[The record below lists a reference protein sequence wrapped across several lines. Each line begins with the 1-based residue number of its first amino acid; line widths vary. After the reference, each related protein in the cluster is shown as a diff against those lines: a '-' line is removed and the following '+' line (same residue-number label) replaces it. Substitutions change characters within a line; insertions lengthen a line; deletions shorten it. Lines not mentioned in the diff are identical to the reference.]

1 MSSRSGACPGASSR
15 RSSSPKNRSSSE
27 IPWGST
33 CSRSSSRTSAS
44 SGTRTAR
51 ASPTM
56 SWRST
61 IRSSRPTPWVLLVA
75 LLLAGGCA
83 RQEAKQ
89 GAAPPDAGRLGSEA
103 PDFELSDLSGKK
115 VHLSDF
121 QGKVVILDFWATWC
135 GPCRQ
140 GLVVVG
146 LSLDAGGEK
155 AVRPFAEEFNVN
167 YTMLLANDET
177 ARRFGGI
184 VGIPTTFVLDRQ
196 GRIVKKFM
204 GVMPAQT
211 FEEAILPLLA

>member
-1 MSSRSGACPGASSR
+1 M
-15 RSSSPKNRSSSE
+15 
-27 IPWGST
+27 
-33 CSRSSSRTSAS
+33 
-44 SGTRTAR
+44 
-51 ASPTM
+51 
-56 SWRST
+56 
-61 IRSSRPTPWVLLVA
+61 LLVA
-75 LLLAGGCA
+75 FLLTGGCA

-89 GAAPPDAGRLGSEA
+89 GAAPPDAASLGSEA

-121 QGKVVILDFWATWC
+121 HGKVVILDFWATWC
-135 GPCRQ
+135 GPCRQEVPDFVRLQAKYRQQ

-167 YTMLLANDET
+167 YPMLLANDET

-211 FEEAILPLLA
+211 FEEAILPLLAT

>member
-1 MSSRSGACPGASSR
+1 M
-15 RSSSPKNRSSSE
+15 
-27 IPWGST
+27 
-33 CSRSSSRTSAS
+33 
-44 SGTRTAR
+44 
-51 ASPTM
+51 
-56 SWRST
+56 
-61 IRSSRPTPWVLLVA
+61 LLVA

-135 GPCRQ
+135 GPCRQEVPDFVRLQAKYRQQ

-204 GVMPAQT
+204 GVMPAQS
-211 FEEAILPLLA
+211 FEEAILPLLAT